1 MGTSCAGPLATPVP
15 RPDEGMTESSE
26 HAADTGEAGSGEA
39 GSNEVQHREAGSG
52 GAEPHLTRSST
63 AGAGKA
69 GPRRA
74 DPARADRGKAD
85 PSKADPGK
93 TNPGKTSRG
102 KAIPPKA
109 APRQDQPGEPGAR
122 SAASDD
128 AGTSRVSA
136 MEFRAIHISGY
147 DRVPQDFYPTPDWVT
162 EALLKHATL
171 RGPIWEPCCG
181 DGAMARVLETAGH
194 KVVATDLVD
203 RGFGRGDVDF
213 FDCSTF
219 PPGCRSMVTNP
230 PYGDGGDLL
239 RPANSAASLQRFVR
253 HALDLTMRAN
263 GQLALLARF
272 QWIAGKR
279 AAALISSGPLSRVVV
294 LTKRIQWFDRGEL
307 TNTGQHHHVWLF
319 WDCRHGGLLPPS
331 LVFAP

>member
-1 MGTSCAGPLATPVP
+1 MADEAGVGKATP
-15 RPDEGMTESSE
+15 
-26 HAADTGEAGSGEA
+26 
-39 GSNEVQHREAGSG
+39 
-52 GAEPHLTRSST
+52 
-63 AGAGKA
+63 GKA
-69 GPRRA
+69 ARRT
-74 DPARADRGKAD
+74 AR
-85 PSKADPGK
+85 PSKAVPRTARAGN
-93 TNPGKTSRG
+93 T
-102 KAIPPKA
+102 IPPNT
-109 APRQDQPGEPGAR
+109 APRQDPTDAPGAPK
-122 SAASDD
+122 SASTKAASD
-128 AGTSRVSA
+128 RVAA
-136 MEFRAIHISGY
+136 MEFRPIHISGY

-162 EALLKHATL
+162 EALLQHATL
-171 RGPIWEPCCG
+171 RGPVWEPCCG
-181 DGAMARVLETAGH
+181 DGAMARVLGAAGH

-213 FDCSTF
+213 FACSAF

-230 PYGDGGDLL
+230 PYGDGGELL

-253 HALDLTMRAN
+253 HALDLTLRAN

-279 AAALISSGPLSRVVV
+279 AAALITSGPLSRVVV

-319 WDCRHGGLLPPS
+319 WDCRHGRLLPPS

>member
-1 MGTSCAGPLATPVP
+1 
-15 RPDEGMTESSE
+15 
-26 HAADTGEAGSGEA
+26 
-39 GSNEVQHREAGSG
+39 
-52 GAEPHLTRSST
+52 
-63 AGAGKA
+63 
-69 GPRRA
+69 
-74 DPARADRGKAD
+74 
-85 PSKADPGK
+85 
-93 TNPGKTSRG
+93 
-102 KAIPPKA
+102 
-109 APRQDQPGEPGAR
+109 
-122 SAASDD
+122 
-128 AGTSRVSA
+128 
-136 MEFRAIHISGY
+136 MEFRPIHISGY

-171 RGPIWEPCCG
+171 RGPVWEPCCG
-181 DGAMARVLETAGH
+181 DGAMARVLEAAGH

-213 FDCSTF
+213 FACSAF
-219 PPGCRSMVTNP
+219 PPGCRSMITNP
-230 PYGDGGDLL
+230 PYGDGGELL

-253 HALDLTMRAN
+253 HALDLTLRAN

-319 WDCRHGGLLPPS
+319 WDCRHGRLLPPS